1 MSVVKVIEILS
12 NSPTSW
18 EDATQQGVSHAAK
31 TIRNIKSAY
40 VSNFTAGISGIRTSP
55 DHGTAFDIAGQNK
68 ADESSF
74 RAAIF
79 TCVDILN
86 NRRVYDEHRKN
97 PLKKMSAAVVANA
110 VDEKIVEDSE

>member
-40 VSNFTAGISGIRTSP
+40 VSNFTAEVGNDGKITEYRVNLKISFSL
-55 DHGTAFDIAGQNK
+55 DN
-68 ADESSF
+68 
-74 RAAIF
+74 
-79 TCVDILN
+79 
-86 NRRVYDEHRKN
+86 
-97 PLKKMSAAVVANA
+97 
-110 VDEKIVEDSE
+110 